1 MMKTLSTLAFL
12 AAAVALTPA
21 HAYVVT
27 NTGGVV
33 TSEAGATTFANFD
46 GLALTGIGT
55 VSGGI
60 INNGANPGG
69 GGDWLSAQGPGPDI
83 TVTLTGLSDYIG
95 FLWGT
100 NDGAFNLVDMELV
113 SGNVQIATIS
123 GNSITAFTNIF
134 ASNASEY
141 FDRVVLSM
149 SLGSCCFEV
158 DNFAARLNVNAV
170 PEPAPF
176 ALVGLGLVGLALS
189 RRRQA

>member
-33 TSEAGATTFANFD
+33 TSEAGATTFADFD
-46 GLALTGIGT
+46 GVALTGIGT
-55 VSGGI
+55 VSGGL
-60 INNGANPGG
+60 INDGANPFGG
-69 GGDWLSAQGPGPDI
+69 GNWLRAGAGLSI

-95 FLWGT
+95 FLWGS
-100 NDGAFNLVDMELV
+100 NDGALNVVDMQLV
-113 SGNVQIATIS
+113 SGNVTLTTIS

-134 ASNASEY
+134 ASNATEY
-141 FDRVVLSM
+141 FDRVVLRM
-149 SLGSCCFEV
+149 PGGGCCFEV